1 MTDTPPDQA
10 EHCYHCGEPVPAGTH
25 YPIRLEG
32 SGKPACCRGCQ
43 AVAQTI
49 IDSGNADYYRLRT
62 DLPKTPEAALE
73 ELNKLQLY
81 DLPEVQQSFVKAEG
95 DIREANLIL
104 EGIVCAACVW
114 LNERHLKQLPG
125 VLSAEINFSTHRAR
139 VRWDNG
145 RVRLSDIL
153 KAVQEIGYLAHPFDT
168 SRQEELFR
176 KERNAAIRRL
186 AIAGLG
192 MMQVMMYAVPV
203 YLADEGTMTRDIQ
216 ALMEFASLLLTTPV
230 VFYSAWPFFQGA
242 WRDLALKRAGMDVPV
257 ALGVGAAYAAS
268 VYATFT
274 GQGEVYFDSVTMFVF
289 FLLTGRF
296 LEMSAR
302 KRSAEAAESLVKL
315 IPAAAL
321 LLPGWPGSRQE
332 EVVAAVK
339 LAPGD
344 HVLVGAGESF
354 PADGTVVE
362 GSSNVDESLL
372 TGESRPVEKRIDNA
386 VIGGTINLVSPL
398 VVRVDRIGA
407 DTVLSGI
414 VRLLD
419 RALAEKPRLA
429 VLADRVASWFI
440 LIVLLIAAGV
450 AAAWYLVDPSR
461 ALWITISVLVVTC
474 PCALGL
480 AAPVALTA
488 ALGRLTRLG
497 LLSTRGHALETLAR
511 ATDFVFDK
519 TGTLTTGEFRLRQRA
534 IVRGDEARAL
544 AIAAA
549 LEQGATHPVAT
560 ALRAAAAGTETASG
574 LRNHPGQGV
583 EGEVQGIRYRLGTPE
598 FIGYA
603 TPDGFGAGL
612 TLVGLADAGGPLA
625 WFGLGDE
632 LRPHAEALVSALRAA
647 GVRLHLFSGDR
658 PENVALL
665 AARLG
670 IDHARGGML
679 PEDKLTAVRAL
690 QANGA
695 VVAMTGDGV
704 NDAPVLA
711 QAQVSIA
718 IDQGAEA
725 AQAAADMVLL
735 SSELLC
741 LADGVHIARKAQKI
755 IRQNLF
761 WAAFYN
767 FAAIPAAALG
777 HVTPWMAGIGMSLS
791 SLLVVLNALRLSGY
805 SLR

>member
-1 MTDTPPDQA
+1 MSEATPA
-10 EHCYHCGEPVPAGTH
+10 STAHCFHCGEPVPPSAT
-25 YPIRLEG
+25 YPIRFEG
-32 SGKPACCRGCQ
+32 RTEPACCHGCQ

-62 DLPKTPEAALE
+62 DLPKTPEDALA
-73 ELNKLQLY
+73 ELKKLDLY
-81 DLPEVQQSFVKAEG
+81 DLPEVQQSFVKSEG
-95 DIREANLIL
+95 DVREASLIL

-114 LNERHLKQLPG
+114 LNERHLRQLQG
-125 VLSAEINFSTHRAR
+125 VIAAEINFSTHRAR
-139 VRWDNG
+139 VRWDNTQ
-145 RVRLSDIL
+145 VQLSQIL
-153 KAVQEIGYLAHPFDT
+153 QAVQEIGYLAHPFDT

-176 KERNAAIRRL
+176 KERNTAIRRL

-203 YLADEGTMTRDIQ
+203 YLAGEGTMARDIQ
-216 ALMEFASLLLTTPV
+216 ALLEFASLLLTTPV

-242 WRDLALKRAGMDVPV
+242 WRDLKLRRAGMDVPV

-268 VYATFT
+268 IYATFT

-296 LEMSAR
+296 LEMNAR
-302 KRSAEAAESLVKL
+302 KRSAEAAESLIKL

-321 LLPGWPGSRQE
+321 RLPDWPGSRRE
-332 EVVAAVK
+332 ELVAAVK
-339 LAPGD
+339 LSPGD
-344 HVLVGAGESF
+344 HVLIGPGESF
-354 PADGTVVE
+354 PADGSVVE
-362 GSSNVDESLL
+362 GASHVDESLL
-372 TGESRPVEKRIDNA
+372 TGESRPVEKQLDSP
-386 VIGGTINLVSPL
+386 VIGGSINLASPL
-398 VVRVDRIGA
+398 VVRVDKIGA

-429 VLADRVASWFI
+429 LVADRVASWFVLAI
-440 LIVLLIAAGV
+440 LVIAAGV
-450 AAAWYLVDPSR
+450 AAAWYAIDPGR
-461 ALWITISVLVVTC
+461 AFWITVSVLVVTC
-474 PCALGL
+474 PCALAL
-480 AAPVALTA
+480 ATPAALTA

-519 TGTLTTGEFRLRQRA
+519 TGTLTTGEFSLRQVVALRSD
-534 IVRGDEARAL
+534 REAAL

-549 LEQGATHPVAT
+549 MEQGATHPVAQ
-560 ALRAAAAGTETASG
+560 AIRQAAGGTSLSASQ
-574 LRNHPGQGV
+574 LSNFPGKGV
-583 EGEVQGIRYRLGTPE
+583 EGQLDGRTYRLGTPD
-598 FIGYA
+598 FIGYKA
-603 TPDGFGAGL
+603 PADLPPGL
-612 TLVGLADAGGPLA
+612 TLVGLADASGPLA
-625 WFGLGDE
+625 WFGLGDD
-632 LRPHAEALVSALRAA
+632 LRPHARALVADLQAM

-658 PENVALL
+658 VENVEALGSQ
-665 AARLG
+665 LG
-670 IDHARGGML
+670 IQHARGGML
-679 PEDKLTAVRAL
+679 PEDKLAAVRAL
-690 QANGA
+690 QAEGA

-741 LADGVHIARKAQKI
+741 LADGVRIARKAQKI
-755 IRQNLF
+755 IRQNLA
-761 WAAFYN
+761 WAAIYN
-767 FAAIPAAALG
+767 FAAIPAAAMG
-777 HVTPWMAGIGMSLS
+777 FITPWMAGIGMSLS
-791 SLLVVLNALRLSGY
+791 SLLVVLNALRLS
-805 SLR
+805 R